1 MFPSTATHGRR
12 GCGGRREL
20 IVVVEGA
27 LYACPWG
34 ALRSAPTPGT
44 PGLSVAGDGEPLC
57 ERYALLA
64 APALRPLRHHRHM
77 RARPHHDHGKFLGT
91 LRKTNVKGN
100 SETIHKNS

>member
-77 RARPHHDHGKFLGT
+77 RARPHHDHGEL
-91 LRKTNVKGN
+91 LVL
-100 SETIHKNS
+100 